1 MKKFITNLFAIAAAL
16 GLGAKLKD
24 HTLSEEEQKSLKASY
39 DAKFGE
45 NSFESDM
52 KAYEDSLAKEKE
64 DFIYQQIAAALGQAD
79 TKSVSLDSIVTAIS
93 DLKESVKALG
103 AKAAPDNAETHVDK
117 PMFGVHTKDYAF
129 GIKNAIFAAGKRHN
143 AIAIN
148 GVLPLEQPT
157 DEDKATLRKDFGEY
171 ASSLAARYRE
181 LCTSGKINT
190 LAGADFTALA
200 NVNMN
205 ERFYEIRQDMLI
217 ARIVALPSLAN
228 LFPTVSRVQ
237 SGQIFTNLLATA
249 VSQAYQAGRVFKGGV
264 KFEPE
269 KAYTDKVMAKIQF
282 TDMTELETS
291 YLNYLNTNGS
301 DPVKWSLIEWI
312 ILQLATQLNT
322 ERNERAVMGY
332 RLEPTAS
339 VPGHENFASTGI
351 VYRIL
356 MYWLKEHKVLPFK
369 DASLAEYD
377 ATDMGTVLQAFAA
390 ELQKAYKRPQDL
402 VVYLNEAHKPMFN
415 AWLNATYGKNTGFVP
430 DPDTIPNYGYRI
442 KWVPNE
448 PLNFYFIFAS
458 LENNLFLLENI
469 PGEEYD
475 MKFQRDLEEV
485 IAFSYWKEGAAAAF
499 AGVEEDD
506 NAALEAAGQKDR
518 QIIFMNLPAVFLDAD
533 EDDLDATDGRIFVTK
548 NNTAGSGAQG
558 ADVPVEITEIANAE
572 EGVIYIVI
580 CGGTTNATTIQKA
593 GKMKI
598 KSDWE
603 PTTAGAWIALY
614 YNATDDEYY
623 EAARG

>member
-79 TKSVSLDSIVTAIS
+79 TKSLSLDSIVSAIA
-93 DLKESVKALG
+93 DLKKSVESLG

-181 LCTSGKINT
+181 LCKSGKINT
-190 LAGADFTALA
+190 LAGADFSALA
-200 NVNMN
+200 NINMN

-282 TDMTELETS
+282 TDMSELETS

-312 ILQLATQLNT
+312 ILRLATQLNS

-369 DASLAEYD
+369 DASLAVYD

-402 VVYLNEAHKPMFN
+402 FVYLNEAHKPMFN

-533 EDDLDATDGRIFVTK
+533 EDDLDAEDGRIFVTK

>member
-79 TKSVSLDSIVTAIS
+79 TKSLSLDSIVSAIA
-93 DLKESVKALG
+93 DLKKSVESLG

-181 LCTSGKINT
+181 LCKSGKINT

-282 TDMTELETS
+282 TDMSELETS

-312 ILQLATQLNT
+312 ILRLATQLNS

-369 DASLAEYD
+369 DASLAVYD

-402 VVYLNEAHKPMFN
+402 FVYLNEAHKPMFN

-533 EDDLDATDGRIFVTK
+533 EDDLDAEDGRIFVTK

>member
-52 KAYEDSLAKEKE
+52 KAYEESLAKEKE

-79 TKSVSLDSIVTAIS
+79 TKSLSLDSIVSAIA
-93 DLKESVKALG
+93 DLKKSVESLG

-181 LCTSGKINT
+181 LCKSGKINT

-282 TDMTELETS
+282 TDMSELETS

-312 ILQLATQLNT
+312 ILRLATQLNS

-339 VPGHENFASTGI
+339 VPGHENFASTDI

-369 DASLAEYD
+369 DASLAVYD

-402 VVYLNEAHKPMFN
+402 FVYLNEAHKPMFN

-533 EDDLDATDGRIFVTK
+533 EDDLDAEDGRIFVTK